1 MIRLFNIYVPARLLI
16 LVITEPLIICGSFLL
31 AVVFCLGHDSLVV
44 LNYQYGVYKVLAV
57 TALTVVGFDLFD
69 LYDLERGSL
78 QEEIHFRLF
87 VALGLL
93 CCFLAGIGYAFPQL
107 LLGQNS
113 LTVGVIILTIALS
126 GWRLFYGWLLRQH
139 YFRERVYVL
148 GSGAWADQIVEILR
162 ARPELGMEV
171 VGWMGAIRSDLRSN
185 QTAGCNL
192 LSAVHKS
199 RARRVIVAIRD
210 RRGAMPTQELLEL
223 SLSGV
228 KVEDATTIYQKVSGK
243 IDVDSLNPSLLIF
256 GKGLKLS
263 PAFMFARRVI
273 SVIASLILLVLFV
286 PAMPFVAIAIKL
298 TSAGP
303 VLYRQRRTGLKG
315 KVFVLRKFRTMQ
327 FDAEDSTGPAWAQED
342 DPRITPLGHW
352 LRKTRLDEIPQLW
365 NVFCGDMDFVGPRPE
380 RPEFEEELARKIPY
394 YGIRHVIRPGI
405 TGWAQ
410 ICYEYGASIEESKEK
425 LKYDLYYIK
434 NLGLGLDLF
443 IILRTL
449 KIVLLGRG
457 AR

>member
-1 MIRLFNIYVPARLLI
+1 MIRLFNIYVPTRLLI

-44 LNYQYGVYKVLAV
+44 LNYQYGLYKVLAV
-57 TALTVVGFDLFD
+57 TALTVLGFDLFD

-78 QEEIHFRLF
+78 QEDIHFRLF

-93 CCFLAGIGYAFPQL
+93 CCFLAVIGYAFPQL

-113 LTVGVIILTIALS
+113 LTVGVIILTFALS
-126 GWRLFYGWLLRQH
+126 GWRFVYAWLLRQR
-139 YFRERVYVL
+139 YFREKVYVL
-148 GSGAWADQIVEILR
+148 GAGAWADQIVEILR

-171 VGWMGAIRSDLRSN
+171 VGWMGAIGGNLRSN
-185 QTAGCNL
+185 NSAGCNL
-192 LSAVHKS
+192 LGAVHKS
-199 RARRVIVAIRD
+199 HARRVIVAIRE
-210 RRGAMPTQELLEL
+210 RRGTMPTQELLEL

-228 KVEDATTIYQKVSGK
+228 KVEDASTIYQKVSGK

-256 GKGLKLS
+256 GKGLKLN
-263 PAFMFARRVI
+263 PAFTFARRVI
-273 SVIASLILLVLFV
+273 SVIASLILLVLFLPV
-286 PAMPFVAIAIKL
+286 MPFVAIAIKL
-298 TSAGP
+298 TSPGP
-303 VLYRQRRTGLKG
+303 VLYRQLRTGLRG
-315 KVFVLRKFRTMQ
+315 KTFVLLKFRTMCC
-327 FDAEDSTGPAWAQED
+327 DAEDSTGPAWAQED

-410 ICYEYGASIEESKEK
+410 ICYEYGASIEKSKEK
-425 LKYDLYYIK
+425 LKYDIYYIK
-434 NLGLGLDLF
+434 NMGLGLDLF

-449 KIVLLGRG
+449 KVVLLGRG